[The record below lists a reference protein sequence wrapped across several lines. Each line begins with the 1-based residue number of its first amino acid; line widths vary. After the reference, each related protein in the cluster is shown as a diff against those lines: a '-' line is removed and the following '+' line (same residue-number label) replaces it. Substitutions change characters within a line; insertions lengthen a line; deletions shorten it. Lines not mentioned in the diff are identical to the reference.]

1 LVLAE
6 LVDLAGKR
14 LVAAGG
20 AEEEADDPHRKALRL
35 YLTIH
40 PAVLNSLPEAEARMR
55 ELEARLSADR
65 V

>member
-1 LVLAE
+1 MAE
-6 LVDLAGKR
+6 LLHLEGMR
-14 LVAAGG
+14 LDAEGG
-20 AEEEADDPHRKALRL
+20 AEEEADDLHRKALRL